1 MTWIVARMGKE
12 GDVWDDS
19 ILINAFN
26 DAMNISST
34 EKAEGIV
41 QENVEISTTTR
52 INIPTT
58 DSSEISKVSN
68 LEQNH
73 QLCLDLTNAQ
83 EVQIAHNGYSYKQA
97 FDDHNQLVA
106 QYYELE
112 ERRFKVWDQIN
123 QYGTL
128 NYQYVPTVEDII

>member
-1 MTWIVARMGKE
+1 MGKE

-26 DAMNISST
+26 DAISSYKKMNISST
-34 EKAEGIV
+34 EEAEGIV

-83 EVQIAHNGYSYKQA
+83 EVQIAHNGYSYEQA

-112 ERRFKVWDQIN
+112 EKRFKVWDQIN